1 MANFIIR
8 GMETTWP
15 GVPFSTLQ
23 AFEPVPN
30 SHLAIWRTHDPIAN
44 LYLRMHLTMLQRIT
58 AIDRLYQFDLDD
70 GTMGALFDYLPASS
84 RLLSDLDNYLR
95 ILCGTKY
102 RLICPWRVARHEDA
116 EKDLQSCIAMDEQMI
131 EFYRDRAKQGKPIP
145 REVMER
151 LRAENLKYKEVLY
164 ETMAVTEGDNAATPA
179 AKDGATYIV
188 QEHEK

>member
-1 MANFIIR
+1 MGNFIIR

-15 GVPFSTLQ
+15 GIPFSTLQ

-30 SHLAIWRTHDPIAN
+30 SHLAIWRSIDPIAN
-44 LYLRMHLTMLQRIT
+44 LYIRMHLTMLQRIT
-58 AIDRLYQFDLDD
+58 AIDRLYQLDLDD
-70 GTMGALFDYLPASS
+70 GTMAALFDYLPASS
-84 RLLSDLDNYLR
+84 
-95 ILCGTKY
+95 
-102 RLICPWRVARHEDA
+102 RVARHEDA
-116 EKDLQSCIAMDEQMI
+116 EKDLQSCIAMDDQMI
-131 EFYRDRAKQGKPIP
+131 EFYRDRARQGKPIP